1 MRDFAP
7 LLDFSHQS
15 QMIGCAEGWHRHRL
29 WARVSST
36 CESPPGAQV
45 GGKLFPGWSHWKLL
59 PMLHTGSGLASQ
71 GAPAAPP
78 SKLSSEIS
86 SLRAALSCFC
96 GQVEFVWVRWA
107 SSQLLIFTK
116 SASIPSVSWGCPGAL
131 SCLSCFTEGSFERGH
146 QGKGCLKS
154 CALLWSMSSSRQEQS
169 TYGSW
174 GKAGRW

>member
-1 MRDFAP
+1 MGTSQLHLWISSWGTGGREIVPSVVTLEIAP
-7 LLDFSHQS
+7 N
-15 QMIGCAEGWHRHRL
+15 APHRL
-29 WARVSST
+29 
-36 CESPPGAQV
+36 
-45 GGKLFPGWSHWKLL
+45 H
-59 PMLHTGSGLASQ
+59 LASQ

-107 SSQLLIFTK
+107 SSQLLIFTR
-116 SASIPSVSWGCPGAL
+116 SASILSVSWGCPGAL

-154 CALLWSMSSSRQEQS
+154 CAFLWSMSSSRQGQS

-174 GKAGRW
+174 GKAGRWWGAKSSVHWS